1 MIRYSHEADPEGL
14 AATLFAERYAAGQ
27 WRYHPDFPNQKDRRW
42 PSSEYRFCAKVWKS
56 DIEESESE
64 DEEETKNPAE
74 IKDSEEEEEQ
84 EKGKQDKEEEVPRLD
99 GIETRIWSSN

>member
-1 MIRYSHEADPEGL
+1 MAISSRFPQPEGP
-14 AATLFAERYAAGQ
+14 AFDPPVST
-27 WRYHPDFPNQKDRRW
+27 DFVPAQDMIQV
-42 PSSEYRFCAKVWKS
+42 KVWKS

-64 DEEETKNPAE
+64 DEEETKNQAE

-84 EKGKQDKEEEVPRLD
+84 EKGKQEKEEEVPRLD

>member
-1 MIRYSHEADPEGL
+1 MLPVNGDIIQISPTRRTGVDPPVSTDFVPAQDMI
-14 AATLFAERYAAGQ
+14 Q
-27 WRYHPDFPNQKDRRW
+27 V
-42 PSSEYRFCAKVWKS
+42 KVWKS

-64 DEEETKNPAE
+64 DEEETKNQAE

-99 GIETRIWSSN
+99 GIETRI